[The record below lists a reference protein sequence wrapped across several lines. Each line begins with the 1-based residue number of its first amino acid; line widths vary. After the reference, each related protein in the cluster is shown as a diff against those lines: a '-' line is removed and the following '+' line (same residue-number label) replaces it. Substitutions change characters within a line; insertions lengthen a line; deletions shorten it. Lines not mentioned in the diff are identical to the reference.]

1 MLQSLADPVLPIF
14 AVMMVGYILGRARV
28 LGPTDARAIN
38 QFAFY
43 LGVPAIIIWVVAKT
57 PLDALDWT
65 AVLLFLASQLT
76 LYALVFAILHFGLKR
91 EVRESLLLG
100 MSAVFVNHVFFVLPI
115 AERLYGDVA
124 RAHMSGIVMFDAG
137 LLFCGTVLLVERLGK
152 SGQSSFQSLF
162 KNPFIYAP
170 FIGIALGL
178 LGDAAPTGIL
188 TFAEF
193 AARAAPPVLLF
204 TLGIIL
210 AASPLFQTGLACWI
224 VVLAKCALL
233 PLVVFLA
240 LNFAGVGEPGKL
252 ITLLVA
258 AGPAGAMPFVI
269 AGQYGIST
277 TTIAKVILITTIL
290 SVFSIS
296 GLTA

>member
-115 AERLYGDVA
+115 AERLYGEVA
-124 RAHMSGIVMFDAG
+124 RAHMSGKGQDAG
-137 LLFCGTVLLVERLGK
+137 RG
-152 SGQSSFQSLF
+152 
-162 KNPFIYAP
+162 
-170 FIGIALGL
+170 GIAEQAQGNA
-178 LGDAAPTGIL
+178 DERRVDEGIFEKAL
-188 TFAEF
+188 EA
-193 AARAAPPVLLF
+193 
-204 TLGIIL
+204 
-210 AASPLFQTGLACWI
+210 GLA
-224 VVLAKCALL
+224 
-233 PLVVFLA
+233 
-240 LNFAGVGEPGKL
+240 
-252 ITLLVA
+252 
-258 AGPAGAMPFVI
+258 
-269 AGQYGIST
+269 
-277 TTIAKVILITTIL
+277 
-290 SVFSIS
+290 
-296 GLTA
+296 